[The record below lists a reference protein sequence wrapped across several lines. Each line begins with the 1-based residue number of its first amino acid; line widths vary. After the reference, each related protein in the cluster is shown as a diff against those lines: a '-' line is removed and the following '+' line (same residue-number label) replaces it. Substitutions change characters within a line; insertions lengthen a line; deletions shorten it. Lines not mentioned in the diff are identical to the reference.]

1 MPELQALLDL
11 LYRKHKPARGGTLAS
26 YIPELAKADPNRF
39 ALASCGVDGSR
50 AGAGDLNARF
60 TLQSVSKP
68 FVFGLALAAHG
79 RKRVREEV
87 GVEPT
92 GDSFHS
98 VIRLDA
104 DRKRPYN
111 PMINPGAIAMAGLI
125 PGGTP
130 ARRQTAL
137 LKGLSVFA
145 GRPLSINDKVF
156 RSERS
161 TGHRNRAIAHLMRH
175 FGSIPG
181 EIEHTLDLYFK
192 QCATAVDC
200 RDLAL
205 MGATLANG
213 GVNPVTGKRA
223 LPARFVRDLLTL
235 MFTCGLYTYAGE
247 WAYTV
252 GLPAKS
258 GVSGAILAVVPGK
271 MGVAAFSPRVDAH
284 GNSVRGLKALREFS
298 ARRNLHVFEAR

>member
-1 MPELQALLDL
+1 MPELQSLLEKL
-11 LYRKHKPARGGTLAS
+11 HRKHRAAKGGALAS
-26 YIPELAKADPNRF
+26 YIPQLAKADPERF
-39 ALASCGVDGSR
+39 AVAACGVNGER
-50 AGAGDLNARF
+50 AGAGDLTARF

-104 DRKRPYN
+104 RRKRPYN
-111 PMINPGAIAMAGLI
+111 PMINPGAIAMAGLT
-125 PGGTP
+125 PGNTQ
-130 ARRQTAL
+130 ARRLKNL
-137 LKGLSVFA
+137 LDGVSAFA
-145 GRPLSINDKVF
+145 GRKLAFDRKVYL
-156 RSERS
+156 SERS

-175 FGSIPG
+175 FGG
-181 EIEHTLDLYFK
+181 VQGDIEETLDLYFQ
-192 QCATAVDC
+192 QCSIALDC
-200 RDLAL
+200 RDLAV

-223 LPARFVRDLLTL
+223 LPARYVRDLLTL

-271 MGVAAFSPRVDAH
+271 MGVAAYSPRVDSH
-284 GNSVRGLKALREFS
+284 GNSVRALRALRELS
-298 ARRNLHVFEAR
+298 ERLGLHVFQPR